1 MFKTSCISL
10 SKILGPFL
18 REKPLQ
24 FDLNTMLLVRPQGR
38 DKTNEFQGTLNS
50 FFELEIHENNVTIFV
65 PWEIILCHGFPR
77 HPPNGLVSLT
87 KTLSLAL
94 WTDRRLLAKVFDA
107 GCTVVVITTTF

>member
-38 DKTNEFQGTLNS
+38 DKTNEFQGTLKFVS
-50 FFELEIHENNVTIFV
+50 FI
-65 PWEIILCHGFPR
+65 P
-77 HPPNGLVSLT
+77 
-87 KTLSLAL
+87 AL
-94 WTDRRLLAKVFDA
+94 RPY
-107 GCTVVVITTTF
+107 